1 MLKVAVVGVGGI
13 SGAHIPVWEAMEDA
27 ELVALCDINQER
39 LDLYP
44 GKRGYL
50 EFDEMLEKEDLD
62 IIDICLPT
70 YLHAEYSIRAM
81 EKRIPLV
88 SIGCARY
95 NKDQGSI
102 GEAISA
108 ADREMYHF
116 KQLRKK
122 KDITIRELE
131 LAE

>member
-1 MLKVAVVGVGGI
+1 MPQKKTKKRLTKAERRRLKR
-13 SGAHIPVWEAMEDA
+13 
-27 ELVALCDINQER
+27 QER
-39 LDLYP
+39 LM
-44 GKRGYL
+44 K
-50 EFDEMLEKEDLD
+50 
-62 IIDICLPT
+62 IT
-70 YLHAEYSIRAM
+70 VA
-81 EKRIPLV
+81 LV